1 MRSYKGIKSATALML
16 TTAIAFASSAIAA
29 DLPQSGSVK
38 IHSAFKV
45 NNQAAEMGDK
55 HFMGSFNA
63 WAITYNDAGS
73 GPLHMGSALCAGSFN
88 DTNGSYDAGGW
99 CAWGDANGDK
109 FFTVFT
115 GKGTDNVGQ
124 QGTHT
129 ITGGTGKFAGIQ
141 GKGSYQCKDVNPS
154 QSLTACTQQFDYS
167 LAQ

>member
-1 MRSYKGIKSATALML
+1 MRAYKGIKSATALML
-16 TTAIAFASSAIAA
+16 TTAVAFAPPAIAA
-29 DLPQSGSVK
+29 DLPQSGSIK

-73 GPLHMGSALCAGSFN
+73 GPLHMGTALCAGSFN
-88 DTNGSYDAGGW
+88 DTNGSYDDGGW

-109 FFTVFT
+109 IFTVFT

-167 LAQ
+167 MAQ

>member
-1 MRSYKGIKSATALML
+1 MTPTVLSRR
-16 TTAIAFASSAIAA
+16 
-29 DLPQSGSVK
+29 
-38 IHSAFKV
+38 
-45 NNQAAEMGDK
+45 
-55 HFMGSFNA
+55 
-63 WAITYNDAGS
+63 
-73 GPLHMGSALCAGSFN
+73 N
-88 DTNGSYDAGGW
+88 DTNGSYDDGGW
-99 CAWGDANGDK
+99 CAWVDANGDK

-115 GKGTDNVGQ
+115 GRGTDNVGQ

>member
-1 MRSYKGIKSATALML
+1 MRSYTGIKSATALTL

-45 NNQAAEMGDK
+45 NSQAAEMGDK

-73 GPLHMGSALCAGSFN
+73 GPLHMGTALCAGSFN
-88 DTNGSYDAGGW
+88 DTNGSYDDGGW

-115 GKGTDNVGQ
+115 GKGTDNVGE

-141 GKGSYQCKDVNPS
+141 GKGSFQCKDVNPS

>member
-16 TTAIAFASSAIAA
+16 TTAVAFGSSAIAA

-55 HFMGSFNA
+55 HLMGSFNA
-63 WAITYNDAGS
+63 WAIIYNDAGS
-73 GPLHMGSALCAGSFN
+73 GPLHMGTALCAGSFN
-88 DTNGSYDAGGW
+88 DTNGSYDDGGW

-141 GKGSYQCKDVNPS
+141 GKGSFQCKDVNPS